1 MNRYATIEDT
11 QAAFERGE
19 IDNNELND
27 AIAELR
33 GDELPNIQCNNREL
47 RDIGNDAIEAL
58 REKGGIYT
66 RSGKLCRILED
77 ENGNAIIDELNCDSI
92 RSMLAFA
99 ASWNNIKVNRHGD
112 VITTAITPPL
122 EVAKHIQ
129 NVDCKCK
136 PLRGVIE
143 YPILRDDGSIISD
156 GGYDS
161 QSGLFY
167 KPRKGFKL
175 PPVSTSANQ
184 ADAKAALAK
193 VRDMFTDFPFAD
205 DASKDNILAIPLS
218 LIAREMFDTQ
228 PMPVIDAP
236 QQATGKSLLA
246 SIAIQIV
253 TGHPPAM
260 GAAPEDGEEWRKRI
274 SSQLLNGKS
283 VIVFDNLVKTL
294 EDASLALA
302 LTSQEW
308 EDRAL
313 GSNKM
318 INVPNRALF
327 VATGNNVRVGGDLVT
342 RCYPIRLDAKTSK
355 PQERSEF
362 KHPDIENY
370 VMKNRGE
377 LVAAILTMCR
387 AWIVA
392 GKPEPRTIPKMR
404 QTQWRKVVG
413 GILEFAGATAFLS
426 NLREF
431 HANSDDET
439 PMWENFIIEMSK
451 TFKNDAATA
460 GMIFE
465 RCLASDELAQC
476 VPPHLAEF
484 LNEKTKAKF
493 AQKLG
498 YAIKARNSKR
508 HGDSGAMITTTKY
521 AASTLYKFAV

>member
-1 MNRYATIEDT
+1 MKYSTIEDAK
-11 QAAFERGE
+11 AAFEAGE
-19 IDNNELND
+19 IDNRELND
-27 AIAELR
+27 AIAEFQKS
-33 GDELPNIQCNNREL
+33 DELPNIQCNNREL
-47 RDIGNDAIEAL
+47 RDIGDDVIEAL
-58 REKGGIYT
+58 REKGGVYT

-77 ENGNAIIDELNCDSI
+77 ENDNATIDELNCDSV
-92 RSMLAFA
+92 RSVMTFA
-99 ASWNNIKVNRHGD
+99 ANFHNIKVNRHGD
-112 VITTAITPPL
+112 VVTTAIPPPL
-122 EVAKHIQ
+122 EVAKHIL
-129 NVDCKCK
+129 NVDCKF
-136 PLRGVIE
+136 PALRGVIQ
-143 YPILRDDGSIISD
+143 YPTLRDDGSIISD
-156 GGYDS
+156 EGYDS
-161 QSGLFY
+161 ESGLFY
-167 KPRKGFKL
+167 KPKAGFTL
-175 PPVSTSANQ
+175 PPVPASPTQ
-184 ADAKAALAK
+184 ADAATALAK
-193 VRDMFTDFPFAD
+193 LRDVFIDFPFAD
-205 DASKDNILAIPLS
+205 EASQDNILAIPLS
-218 LIAREMFDTQ
+218 LMLREMFDTQ

-246 SIAIQIV
+246 SIAIQLV

-260 GAAPEDGEEWRKRI
+260 GAAPDEPDEWRKRI
-274 SSQLLNGKS
+274 SSQLVSGKP
-283 VIVFDNLVKTL
+283 VVVVDNLVRTL

-318 INVPNRALF
+318 ISVPNRALF
-327 VATGNNVRVGGDLVT
+327 CATGNNVRVGGDLVT
-342 RCYPIRLDAKTSK
+342 RCYPIRLDAKTSR
-355 PQERSEF
+355 PQERHEF
-362 KHPDIENY
+362 KHPEIESY
-370 VMKNRGE
+370 VMKNRGD

-392 GKPEPRTIPKMR
+392 GKPEPRAIPKMR

-431 HANSDDET
+431 HTNSDDET
-439 PMWENFIIEMSK
+439 PIWENFIIEMSK

-476 VPPHLAEF
+476 VPHHLAEF

-498 YAIKARNSKR
+498 NAIKARNGKR
-508 HGDSGAMITTTKY
+508 HGDTGAMVTTSRYSAT
-521 AASTLYKFAV
+521 TLYKFTS